1 MILGIVGL
9 RYEDFTIPNDTG
21 LKLIWEYIHA
31 PIWNTQKQMFYK
43 TETKNTTVTNI
54 RIYTSQYVL
63 KHLLK

>member
-21 LKLIWEYIHA
+21 LKLIWESIHA

-54 RIYTSQYVL
+54 TNIYFTVCT
-63 KHLLK
+63 KTFA